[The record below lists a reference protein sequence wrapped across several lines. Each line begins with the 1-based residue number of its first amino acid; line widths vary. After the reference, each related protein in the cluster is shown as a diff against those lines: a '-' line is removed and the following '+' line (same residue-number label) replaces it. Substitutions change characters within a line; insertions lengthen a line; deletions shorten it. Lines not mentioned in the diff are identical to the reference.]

1 MQVARQLDPL
11 SAIINADQGELLY
24 CARRYEET
32 RVRLRQAI
40 ELEPDFGQP
49 HQTLALIGLESG
61 HTSDALKE
69 ARAALALDPIDPRT
83 IGEAGYVLAAAGQT
97 AEARKLLAT
106 LNDMVHRGSAYPVY
120 AALIHMGLGQRN
132 EALDAIEENG
142 DAKIYG
148 DLVQWHVFEE
158 LKTDPRYQKLVAKAR
173 EIRTSRPS
181 PDVSA
186 Q

>member
-1 MQVARQLDPL
+1 
-11 SAIINADQGELLY
+11 
-24 CARRYEET
+24 
-32 RVRLRQAI
+32 
-40 ELEPDFGQP
+40 
-49 HQTLALIGLESG
+49 
-61 HTSDALKE
+61 
-69 ARAALALDPIDPRT
+69 
-83 IGEAGYVLAAAGQT
+83 LAAAGQT

-186 Q
+186 QCLRLTAVNLISSQVAGVELNRGNSASSVQRALT

>member
-1 MQVARQLDPL
+1 MLRPITGSRSTYFCQT
-11 SAIINADQGELLY
+11 GE
-24 CARRYEET
+24 
-32 RVRLRQAI
+32 VRLSQKCRS
-40 ELEPDFGQP
+40 
-49 HQTLALIGLESG
+49 LASSIRSLPSSGLESG

-148 DLVQWHVFEE
+148 HLVQWHVFEE
-158 LKTDPRYQKLVAKAR
+158 LKTDPRYQKLVAKAG